1 MAAIGI
7 DGLGKR
13 YGALAAVDGVGLSV
27 REGEFLTLLGPS
39 GCGKTTTL
47 RCLAGLEKPDA
58 GEITIGGD
66 VVTSVPEQIFV
77 PPERRDIGMV
87 FQSYALWPQMN
98 VFQNVAY
105 PLRRRRVKRPE
116 VQRRVDQT
124 LELVGLAA
132 LADRPVTRLSGGQQQ
147 RVALARAL
155 VSRPRVV
162 LYDEPLSNL
171 DAKLRAAMRVGIR
184 DFQRELGTTAV
195 YVTHDQVEA
204 MSLSDRIVLMKDGRV
219 QQVGTPRDIY
229 ERPRTWFV
237 ADFVGYENFFDADIV
252 ERAGDRAVARL
263 DGGGIALRCF
273 GGPAAGRGRVRL
285 CVRSTALSVVPADA
299 GTADR
304 PGDRTNT
311 VSGRVRDS
319 MYLGGQIEHHI
330 EVAGTVLRVR
340 GADPDPSGRAVSP
353 GDAVEL
359 RIPAESIVVLDAD
372 DEAPEPAT
380 RGKQDNLDRVGSP

>member
-1 MAAIGI
+1 MAGIGI
-7 DGLGKR
+7 TGLGKH
-13 YGALAAVDGVGLSV
+13 YGALAALDEVSLAA

-47 RCLAGLEKPDA
+47 RCLAGLEKPDR

-66 VVTSVPEQIFV
+66 VVTSVPEQVFV
-77 PPERRDIGMV
+77 PPEKRDIGMV
-87 FQSYALWPQMN
+87 FQSYALWPQMT

-105 PLRRRRVKRPE
+105 PLRRRREKRPE
-116 VQRRVDQT
+116 VQRRVTRT
-124 LELVGLAA
+124 LEMVGLAA

-155 VSRPRVV
+155 VGRPRVV

-171 DAKLRAAMRVGIR
+171 DAKLRATMRIGIR

-237 ADFVGYENFFDADIV
+237 ADFVGYENFFDAEVV

-263 DGGGIALRCF
+263 DGGIALRCA
-273 GGPAAGRGRVRL
+273 GGPPTAGRVRL
-285 CVRSTALSVVPADA
+285 CVRSTALKVVPA
-299 GTADR
+299 R
-304 PGDRTNT
+304 GDGSAEPPNT
-311 VSGRVRDS
+311 LDGRVRDS
-319 MYLGGQIEHHI
+319 VYLGGQVEHYV
-330 EVAGTVLRVR
+330 EAAGTVLRVR
-340 GADPDPSGRAVSP
+340 AADPVPPGEQVRPGEAVR
-353 GDAVEL
+353 L
-359 RIPAESIVVLDAD
+359 RIPPESIVVLDAD
-372 DEAPEPAT
+372 EEAPEPAT
-380 RGKQDNLDRVGSP
+380 GGKHIDLDRVGSP

>member
-1 MAAIGI
+1 MAGIGI

-13 YGALAAVDGVGLSV
+13 YGALAAVDGVSLSV

-58 GEITIGGD
+58 GEITVGGET
-66 VVTSVPEQIFV
+66 VTSVPEQIFV
-77 PPERRDIGMV
+77 PPEKRDMGMV

-171 DAKLRAAMRVGIR
+171 DAKLRATMRIGIR

-219 QQVGTPRDIY
+219 QQVGTPREIY
-229 ERPRTWFV
+229 ERPRNWFV
-237 ADFVGYENFFDADIV
+237 ADFVGYENFFDADVV

-263 DGGGIALRCF
+263 DGGEIALHCF
-273 GGPAAGRGRVRL
+273 GGPAGRGRVRL
-285 CVRSTALSVVPADA
+285 CVRSTALTVAPA
-299 GTADR
+299 GADDGS
-304 PGDRTNT
+304 GDRTNT
-311 VSGRVRDS
+311 IAGRVRDS
-319 MYLGGQIEHHI
+319 MYLGGQVEHHV

-340 GADPDPSGRAVSP
+340 GADPDPAGRKVSA

-359 RIPAESIVVLDAD
+359 RIPPESIVVLDAD
-372 DEAPEPAT
+372 DEAPEPTT

>member
-1 MAAIGI
+1 MAGIEI

-13 YGALAAVDGVGLSV
+13 YGALAAVDDVSLSV

-66 VVTSVPEQIFV
+66 AVTSVPEQIFV
-77 PPERRDIGMV
+77 PPEKRDMGMV
-87 FQSYALWPQMN
+87 FQSYALWPQMD

-105 PLRRRRVKRPE
+105 PLRRRRVRRPE
-116 VQRRVDQT
+116 VQRRVGQT

-171 DAKLRAAMRVGIR
+171 DAKLRATMRVGIR

-229 ERPRTWFV
+229 ERPRNWFV

-252 ERAGDRAVARL
+252 ERAGDRAIARL
-263 DGGGIALRCF
+263 DGGEVALQCF
-273 GGPAAGRGRVRL
+273 GGPAGRGRVRL
-285 CVRSTALSVVPADA
+285 CVRSTALSVLPAEE
-299 GTADR
+299 R

-311 VSGRVRDS
+311 ISGRVRDS
-319 MYLGGQIEHHI
+319 MYLGGQIEHLV

-340 GADPDPSGRAVSP
+340 GADPDPAGRTVSP

-372 DEAPEPAT
+372 DEAPEPTT

>member
-1 MAAIGI
+1 MAGI
-7 DGLGKR
+7 EIEGLGKR
-13 YGALAAVDGVGLSV
+13 YGALAAVDDVGLSV

-77 PPERRDIGMV
+77 PPEKRDMGMV

-105 PLRRRRVKRPE
+105 PLRRRRVRRPE
-116 VQRRVDQT
+116 VQRRVEQT

-171 DAKLRAAMRVGIR
+171 DAKLRATMRVGIR

-219 QQVGTPRDIY
+219 QQVGTPREIY

-237 ADFVGYENFFDADIV
+237 ADFVGYENFFDADVV
-252 ERAGDRAVARL
+252 ERAGDRAIARL
-263 DGGGIALRCF
+263 DGGEVALRCF
-273 GGPAAGRGRVRL
+273 GGPAGRGRVRL
-285 CVRSTALSVVPADA
+285 CVRSTALSVLPAD
-299 GTADR
+299 GD
-304 PGDRTNT
+304 PSGDRTNT
-311 VSGRVRDS
+311 ISGRVRDS
-319 MYLGGQIEHHI
+319 MYLGGQIEHLV

-340 GADPDPSGRAVSP
+340 GADPDPAGRTVSP

-372 DEAPEPAT
+372 DEAPQPAT
-380 RGKQDNLDRVGSP
+380 GGQLNDLDKVGSP

>member
-1 MAAIGI
+1 MAGIGI
-7 DGLGKR
+7 DGLGKQ

-66 VVTSVPEQIFV
+66 TVTSVPEQIFV
-77 PPERRDIGMV
+77 PPEKRDIGMV

-171 DAKLRAAMRVGIR
+171 DAKLRATMRVGIR

-219 QQVGTPRDIY
+219 QQVGTPREIY

-237 ADFVGYENFFDADIV
+237 ADFVGYENFFDADVV
-252 ERAGDRAVARL
+252 ERAGDRTVARL
-263 DGGGIALRCF
+263 TGADIALHCV
-273 GGPAAGRGRVRL
+273 GGPAGRGRVRL
-285 CVRSTALSVVPADA
+285 CVRSTALSIADA
-299 GTADR
+299 DA
-304 PGDRTNT
+304 PGDGTNT
-311 VSGRVRDS
+311 IAGRVRDS
-319 MYLGGQIEHHI
+319 MYLGGQVEHHV

-340 GADPDPSGRAVSP
+340 GADPDPAGRTVTP

-359 RIPAESIVVLDAD
+359 RIPPESIVVLDAD
-372 DEAPEPAT
+372 DEAPEPTT

>member
-1 MAAIGI
+1 MASIGI
-7 DGLGKR
+7 SGLGKR
-13 YGALAAVDGVGLSV
+13 YGALAALDGVDLSV

-47 RCLAGLEKPDA
+47 RCLGGLEKPDA

-105 PLRRRRVKRPE
+105 PLRRRRVGRRDVQKRVE
-116 VQRRVDQT
+116 QA
-124 LELVGLAA
+124 LEMVGLAA
-132 LADRPVTRLSGGQQQ
+132 LAERPVTRLSGGQQQ

-171 DAKLRAAMRVGIR
+171 DAKLRTSMRMGIR

-204 MSLSDRIVLMKDGRV
+204 MSLSDRIVLMKDGHV
-219 QQVGTPRDIY
+219 QQVGTPREIY

-252 ERAGDRAVARL
+252 ERSGDRAVARL
-263 DGGGIALRCF
+263 DGADVALHCV
-273 GGPAAGRGRVRL
+273 GGPGKKGRARL
-285 CVRSTALSVVPADA
+285 CVRSTALSVVRADEVA
-299 GTADR
+299 GE
-304 PGDRTNT
+304 RTNT
-311 VSGRVRDS
+311 IDGRVKDS
-319 MYLGGQIEHHI
+319 IYLGGQVEHYIEA
-330 EVAGTVLRVR
+330 AGTVLRVR
-340 GADPDPSGRAVSP
+340 DDDPVPSGGQVSP
-353 GDAVEL
+353 GDAVSV
-359 RIPAESIVVLDAD
+359 RIPPENIVVLDAD
-372 DEAPEPAT
+372 EASEPTT
-380 RGKQDNLDRVGSP
+380 RGQWNDLDRVGSP